1 MSEFSGFVGSVSK
14 LVIRL
19 LSGEAPQTEEIMRR
33 IGLGG
38 SVLATLMLM
47 YWVSPAL
54 AWVALAAS
62 SSLMIAKRTRQ
73 ARQVAGER

>member
-1 MSEFSGFVGSVSK
+1 
-14 LVIRL
+14 
-19 LSGEAPQTEEIMRR
+19 MRR

-54 AWVALAAS
+54 AWVALVAS